1 MSEFL
6 LGIIAA
12 IIPALAIWKFTRPAP
27 KIVFIESSQDSV
39 GPRNDKH
46 EFKVVITVKNVGSA
60 PAHIC
65 KIKSPNESRDIDITV
80 PEDGKE
86 NKEVT
91 AVFTG
96 TNRNDLLEVKLF
108 VRGRLMPY
116 KHTIQRNKHLTYENN
131 SST

>member
-1 MSEFL
+1 MIESIP
-6 LGIIAA
+6 GVIATIIAG
-12 IIPALAIWKFTRPAP
+12 LVIWKFTRPAP

-46 EFKVVITVKNVGSA
+46 EFKVVITVKNVGAA

-65 KIKSPNESRDIDITV
+65 KIKSSNESRDINITV
-80 PEDGKE
+80 PADGKE
-86 NKEVT
+86 NKEVN

-96 TNRNDLLEVKLF
+96 TNRDDLLEVKL
-108 VRGRLMPY
+108 VVHGRLMPY